1 MYIPNKC
8 CYFYILTFYLSK
20 NPEQQQQQ
28 QKSIYHHLH
37 KNIKQY
43 NSVASNVFDSKAPI
57 IRIKFN
63 IHIQITP
70 TIYFLAF

>member
-1 MYIPNKC
+1 MLLFL
-8 CYFYILTFYLSK
+8 YFNFLFIKES
-20 NPEQQQQQ
+20 EQQQQQQ

-57 IRIKFN
+57 IQIKFN

-70 TIYFLAF
+70 TIYFLAFEIC